1 MSADVWMP
9 ADAWTPSDQ
18 KPPAVKKGDDATAAA
33 FRNLGRRAIQRQPAP
48 VRVRPASDDPRDHPM
63 TREEFGKW
71 KRTLLPTLRQRG
83 DPPPRTMEHGRCPV
97 GDGRFT
103 SNVRDLLKRNA
114 HRGSV
119 LVRGYRMYHIT
130 LKPCMQMW
138 GDWNG
143 VNAWK
148 ASFHIVVAHPPAKGS
163 TKWIYEDP
171 NQPPD
176 EDDIGVPYIFVP
188 SSRGH
193 VELTDEQ
200 VLSNKWVI
208 GYVVGGNAHFCEM
221 VVLDQKLRGR
231 RRSVLGT
238 SPEQVISKRAQ
249 KCYLMP
255 GFERW
260 HLARDIDDPIDCV
273 AELMGFPV
281 VDIDSSLDI
290 DDLKALK
297 SAMVSN
303 TDALVDGLETL
314 TMQMDMA
321 RAHSRGE
328 LTDAKMQQLF
338 FDHYDTQL
346 RRIELRQSEIMDK
359 QLARMGYLAQGSAQ
373 GSQ

>member
-9 ADAWTPSDQ
+9 AADAWTPADE
-18 KPPAVKKGDDATAAA
+18 KTVVNKEGNDATA
-33 FRNLGRRAIQRQPAP
+33 FRNLGRCPIQRQPAP
-48 VRVRPASDDPRDHPM
+48 VRVRPVSEDPRDHPM
-63 TREEFGKW
+63 TEEEFGKW
-71 KRTLLPTLRQRG
+71 KRTLLPALRQRG
-83 DPPPRTMEHGRCPV
+83 DPPPRTMEHGRAPV

-103 SNVRDLLKRNA
+103 ANVRDLLKRSA

-119 LVRGYRMYHIT
+119 LVRGYRLYHIT
-130 LKPCMQMW
+130 LKPCMHMW

-143 VNAWK
+143 MNAWK
-148 ASFHIVVAHPPAKGS
+148 ASFHVVVAHPPAKGA

-193 VELTDEQ
+193 IELTDEQ
-200 VLSNKWVI
+200 LLSNKWVM
-208 GYVVGGNAHFCEM
+208 GYVVGGNPHFCEM

-231 RRSVLGT
+231 RRSVLGM
-238 SPEQVISKRAQ
+238 SPEEVISKRAQ

-260 HLARDIDDPIDCV
+260 HRARDIEDPIDCV
-273 AELMGFPV
+273 AESMGFPV

-297 SAMVSN
+297 SAMANN